1 MRSLTSFGTL
11 ARTVSNLLKEPD
23 LPGLQDIFTEP
34 SHTEEKIHFKP
45 LSLFTKKLKAFLR
58 GVSCVPSP
66 FDADADSDTEQPDA
80 VFVTLCVSVWCSLIL
95 CDLLG
100 VIV

>member
-1 MRSLTSFGTL
+1 MSEESSSLWFLEELNRNEDPSRWIPDLFEKKSKVEDSSISSMRSLTSIGTL

-45 LSLFTKKLKAFLR
+45 LSLFTKKIGQKSSR
-58 GVSCVPSP
+58 P
-66 FDADADSDTEQPDA
+66 F
-80 VFVTLCVSVWCSLIL
+80 
-95 CDLLG
+95 
-100 VIV
+100 

>member
-1 MRSLTSFGTL
+1 M
-11 ARTVSNLLKEPD
+11 
-23 LPGLQDIFTEP
+23 
-34 SHTEEKIHFKP
+34 
-45 LSLFTKKLKAFLR
+45 
-58 GVSCVPSP
+58 SCVPSP

-100 VIV
+100 VIVPPPLPLCDADGDAAQLPPVI

>member
-1 MRSLTSFGTL
+1 MKKSKVEDSSISSMRSLTSFGTL

-45 LSLFTKKLKAFLR
+45 LSLFTKKIGQKSSR
-58 GVSCVPSP
+58 P
-66 FDADADSDTEQPDA
+66 F
-80 VFVTLCVSVWCSLIL
+80 
-95 CDLLG
+95 
-100 VIV
+100 